1 MSEYPG
7 MNKLLL
13 FLLAM
18 IATGSSQAQKTPKE
32 KKDPYTSTEL
42 WTPVPI
48 NRALAHD
55 KIDTLQKRIDEFDGK
70 FDHNID
76 LIHDPQGSE
85 IVTKAILNE
94 VDRLE
99 IVIENMPDEHSTKQ
113 KYLAYLAEDL
123 RSYYADMLNNEVDPL
138 YFKNLIDNFE
148 LIYRRQHEEQPI
160 MDDVRNHFNRGF
172 YGHMYILKDQKDL
185 IDTIYDHMVMLYPEE
200 MWKKFSEIVSR
211 PAAIRMMNYMAYK
224 NPTLILTYSTSTAI
238 QNGIVRKSQDPLVK
252 TIVAIADQCRR
263 PFRGITFLDD
273 LMDKSMTIETVNE
286 ITQDTTKYYRQLI
299 LSRLKPNPLTKKLVD
314 RESKLMALEYVRVMN
329 ELHDEKD
336 SIRFRIIESLP
347 PSEMYYLMVLCS
359 DEIYT
364 STFVGTFNRMLL
376 KMQPMKGDQFLKNI
390 QMDKFRTFIRM
401 CAGYNKLD
409 EFLATMDE
417 GSKNELMSTFVHF
430 IDKNTET
437 DVEDA
442 VDIAD
447 ACGSIRDENLLVFL
461 MNELK
466 KDYERTYTENNKRGL
481 IIYFLLN
488 TLATS
493 ILYPDLGNATL
504 QEHLK
509 IPPIT
514 FVPYSKLQDR
524 DTVFEQVFFYGDEDG
539 KSSLS
544 NYLSNYKP
552 SDWKIEKNEKWMT
565 ITSLNGR
572 PVKIFANLPLDE
584 PEDELAQQ
592 ALCAYLNDN
601 HIHPSVIIHR
611 GHSYHLSGT
620 LKYLKEFNKVIIL
633 GSCGGYHNLSTIL
646 GYSEDAHIVSSK
658 QTGTMLVTD
667 PIIKA
672 FNSRLHDAKD
682 INWIDLWDEVEKQM
696 NTPALEDKFNDY
708 VPPHKN
714 MGALFLKAFKIQMKE
729 IGEEI

>member
-1 MSEYPG
+1 MTEHSG
-7 MNKLLL
+7 MHRIVFLLL
-13 FLLAM
+13 
-18 IATGSSQAQKTPKE
+18 IIISSFSAFSQRTIKE

-42 WTPVPI
+42 WEPVPI
-48 NRALAHD
+48 KRALAHD
-55 KIDTLQKRIDEFDGK
+55 KIDTLQKRIDEFDRK
-70 FDHNID
+70 QDQIID
-76 LIHDPQGSE
+76 IIGDVKGSE
-85 IVTKAILNE
+85 TVTQAIIHE

-99 IVIENMPDEHSTKQ
+99 IVIENVPDEHSIKQ
-113 KYLAYLAEDL
+113 KYLAYLEQDL
-123 RSYYADMLNNEVDPL
+123 KSYYNEMLKDKVDPE
-138 YFKNLIDNFE
+138 YYKNLIANFE
-148 LIYRRQHEEQPI
+148 LIYRRQHEDESVLEDIQKNFT
-160 MDDVRNHFNRGF
+160 RAF
-172 YGHMYILKDQKDL
+172 YGHMNMLKDKPEL
-185 IDTIYDHMVMLYPEE
+185 IDTIYDNMVRLYPEE
-200 MWKKFSEIVSR
+200 MWSKLDEYANK
-211 PAAIRMMNYMAYK
+211 PAAVRMMNYKAK
-224 NPTLILTYSTSTAI
+224 QNPTLILTYSTSTTRENI
-238 QNGIVRKSQDPLVK
+238 IVRKSQDPLVK
-252 TIVAIADQCRR
+252 QVVDIADRTNR
-263 PFRGITFLDD
+263 PFRAITFLDD
-273 LMDKSMTIETVNE
+273 LLDHTMTLDSVNR
-286 ITQDTTKYYRQLI
+286 IIMDTTKYYKQLV

-336 SIRFRIIESLP
+336 SIRFKCIDTLSP
-347 PSEMYYLMVLCS
+347 TEMYFLMVLCS

-376 KMQPMKGDQFLKNI
+376 KMQPLKGDQFLKKIN
-390 QMDKFRTFIRM
+390 MDKFRTFIRM

-409 EFLATMDE
+409 EYLATMDE
-417 GSKNELMSTFVHF
+417 PSKNELMSTFVHY
-430 IDKNTET
+430 IDRNTET

-466 KDYERTYTENNKRGL
+466 KDYERTYAENNKRGL

-493 ILYPDLGNATL
+493 ILYPDIGNSTL

-514 FVPYSKLQDR
+514 FIPYNKLKDR

-552 SDWKIEKNEKWMT
+552 ADWKIEKNEKWMT
-565 ITSLNGR
+565 LTSLHGK
-572 PVKIFANLPLDE
+572 PIKIFANLPLDE
-584 PEDELAQQ
+584 PEDELAQL
-592 ALCAYLNDN
+592 ALCTYLKDN
-601 HIHPSVIIHR
+601 QIHPSVIIHR

-620 LKYLKEFNKVIIL
+620 LQYLKEYNKVIIL

-646 GYSEDAHIVSSK
+646 GYSEDAHIISSK

-672 FNSRLHDAKD
+672 FNARLQEGKD
-682 INWIDLWDEVEKQM
+682 INWLELWDEVEKQM

-714 MGALFLKAFKIQMKE
+714 MGALFLKAFKIQLKE